1 MDGYI
6 EHHHSIPASS
16 FGTLIQSVKAGER
29 WGVGQH
35 MSRFNGRPPASRRVP
50 PWLALFLVASATTCH
65 RSAHR
70 QRTLPD
76 TPLVIGYAHDCQSG
90 KVDLAIEGG
99 VNVVVWAFLHMTAS
113 THHDQVS
120 PLRHHTAVN
129 GLHPSIDT
137 SHLDL
142 QCIRACRRRW
152 EARGIEVTHLAAF
165 GGWNGPHVDEH
176 YSGAAWFAAFEDMNT
191 HHGDG
196 DSTLFDGGRPLFDG
210 VDVDFEGNDDVH
222 APTIADFC
230 QAAKESGLL
239 VTMAPPESYL
249 DALGDGSFSLSLA
262 MPPLAWK
269 HGPVAA
275 PTAAGSTGPPPTFRH
290 AGRNA
295 YAWLLDELGIDTFAF
310 VAIQLYEGWSR
321 ASHAIA
327 TTTAMGPPQWHT

>member
-196 DSTLFDGGRPLFDG
+196 DSTLFDGGRPP
-210 VDVDFEGNDDVH
+210 VPSREGEWTLGDHGTARVVFGCTGRRVLLPLPRH
-222 APTIADFC
+222 APPRVETWPSRRTHSRWFHRPTAHIPARGT
-230 QAAKESGLL
+230 KR
-239 VTMAPPESYL
+239 VRMAP
-249 DALGDGSFSLSLA
+249 G
-262 MPPLAWK
+262 
-269 HGPVAA
+269 
-275 PTAAGSTGPPPTFRH
+275 
-290 AGRNA
+290 
-295 YAWLLDELGIDTFAF
+295 
-310 VAIQLYEGWSR
+310 
-321 ASHAIA
+321 
-327 TTTAMGPPQWHT
+327 